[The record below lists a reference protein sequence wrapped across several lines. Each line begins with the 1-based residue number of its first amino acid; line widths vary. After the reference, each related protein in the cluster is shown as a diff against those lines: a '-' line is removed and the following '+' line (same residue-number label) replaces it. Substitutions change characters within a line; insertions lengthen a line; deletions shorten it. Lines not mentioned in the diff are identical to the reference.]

1 MYLQNDLLS
10 ACSYIIK
17 MTNLTGISIDHFL
30 AIFFLKSQAL
40 GMFEGKSATVQLLDT
55 DAL

>member
-40 GMFEGKSATVQLLDT
+40 GMFEGKSATVQHLDT